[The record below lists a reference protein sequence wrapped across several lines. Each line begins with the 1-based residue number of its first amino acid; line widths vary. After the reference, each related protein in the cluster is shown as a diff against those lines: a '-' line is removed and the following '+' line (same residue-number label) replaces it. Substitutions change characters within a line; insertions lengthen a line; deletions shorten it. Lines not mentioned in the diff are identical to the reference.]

1 MSREFLFAR
10 LVWQWKSL
18 GRRSVSV
25 FDILWCI
32 YDWELGWVELV
43 LETASQN
50 ECGSWVIGKCVI
62 VLCSVVVEL
71 FLIIFLR
78 SRRGVET
85 WRREL
90 FVGLNRKR
98 LQRLWFRFERSSW
111 MLHVKPLP
119 PARSWL
125 ICCAFCKK
133 LPHSYLCALSGIA
146 FVYALPPRS
155 ALNKSGSIVPSACK
169 AYRIRW
175 LNSRS
180 EEGRKILNNKGIAV
194 FTIN

>member
-1 MSREFLFAR
+1 MSWEFLFAR

-50 ECGSWVIGKCVI
+50 ECRSWVIGKCVI

-71 FLIIFLR
+71 FLVIFLL
-78 SRRGVET
+78 SRRGVGT

-90 FVGLNRKR
+90 FVGLDRKH
-98 LQRLWFRFERSSW
+98 LQRFWFQFERSSW

-119 PARSWL
+119 PLEVDWFAV
-125 ICCAFCKK
+125 
-133 LPHSYLCALSGIA
+133 HSTKSSRIVIYVQWAASLLFMLYLRAVHWIKAVALSHPHVKLTA
-146 FVYALPPRS
+146 Y
-155 ALNKSGSIVPSACK
+155 SIGA
-169 AYRIRW
+169 
-175 LNSRS
+175 
-180 EEGRKILNNKGIAV
+180 RK
-194 FTIN
+194 